1 MADDKRQFWINQVAD
16 FETSGLSQ
24 RAYAE
29 QKQISLSNLR
39 YWMYKLR
46 NESRPLAP
54 EQAESAPEQRRPRR
68 GSTPARRRRG
78 SLRRAEGAASR
89 GRDAGAGAAIGPA
102 GPLPR
107 RRRPRVPLPARERA
121 VAVLTLP
128 RSVRIFLASAPMD
141 MRNYAEFQV
150 MRS

>member
-1 MADDKRQFWINQVAD
+1 VADDKRQFWINQVAD

-68 GSTPARRRRG
+68 ARRLLAVDVVASAAPKARPPEDG
-78 SLRRAEGAASR
+78 MLELALPSGLRVRFH
-89 GRDAGAGAAIGPA
+89 AGVD
-102 GPLPR
+102 LEY
-107 RRRPRVPLPARERA
+107 LCQ
-121 VAVLTLP
+121 
-128 RSVRIFLASAPMD
+128 LASAL
-141 MRNYAEFQV
+141 
-150 MRS
+150 

>member
-68 GSTPARRRRG
+68 ARRLLAVDVVA
-78 SLRRAEGAASR
+78 SAAPKAR
-89 GRDAGAGAAIGPA
+89 QQDGQAA
-102 GPLPR
+102 L
-107 RRRPRVPLPARERA
+107 LE
-121 VAVLTLP
+121 LTLP
-128 RSVRIFLASAPMD
+128 SGVQLRFPAGTDLAYLRALASAL
-141 MRNYAEFQV
+141 
-150 MRS
+150 